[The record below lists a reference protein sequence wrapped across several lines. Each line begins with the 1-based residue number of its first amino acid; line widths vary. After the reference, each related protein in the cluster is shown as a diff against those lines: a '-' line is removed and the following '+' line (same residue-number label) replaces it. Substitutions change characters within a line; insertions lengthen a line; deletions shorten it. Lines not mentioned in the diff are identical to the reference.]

1 MDSIINLGIPHVGE
15 QIFKSLNNGDLI
27 ECLKVSQTWKVLAE
41 TVLFPRWKGKLLRAC
56 KQGHPE
62 IVKMLLDC
70 SPRSEI
76 NVNKRKDEE
85 YRRTALMW
93 ACIGG
98 HTEVVKL
105 LLKYPFKGKRRIDL
119 NVKDD
124 AGKTALMCRGIFSR
138 TPAQI
143 LGFGALRCLLVRGCV
158 ILTGDF

>member
-158 ILTGDF
+158 ILF